1 MFRNYLKV
9 AFRNIARYKFYSAI
23 NILGMTIGLTACLLI
38 ILYIADELSYDK
50 FNRNA
55 DRIYQVGLHAKI
67 GGHEVS
73 VANTCPPMGPAL
85 VAEIPEVE
93 AATRVFPYYGEP
105 AIKYGQK
112 AFAESKVFFVDSNF
126 FQFFDY
132 RLLEG
137 DARSVLKEPNTLVI
151 TKELA
156 TKYFGSE
163 SALGKLVT
171 VDNQNQTYKVTGV
184 AENPP
189 TNSHLNFNI
198 LISGETGDRAKGT
211 EWINNNMYT
220 YFLLRENAQL
230 SAVHRK
236 FEELVEKYIGPEVE
250 KFMGTTLQQ
259 IREQG
264 GLYGYYATK
273 VTDLHLHSRSVNDLE
288 PKGNIMYV
296 YFFAGVGLF
305 ILIIA
310 CINFMNL
317 STASAAGRAKE
328 VGLRK
333 TLGSL
338 REQMVWQFLAE
349 ATIYSL
355 IAVCISLTV
364 CYFLLPSFNLLSG
377 KELGMAIL
385 TQPWFIAAI
394 IALIIFVGFVA
405 GSYPAFYL
413 TSFNVVEVLKGKVR
427 AGMKSKGVR
436 SFLVVLQFSI
446 SIFLIIF
453 TVVVYQ
459 QIKFMQEK
467 NLGIDK
473 ENILILKNTYRLDKN
488 KEAFR
493 NTLGQQSGVLKMSYT
508 NNTFP
513 GVNNTTV
520 FKEAGSEQD
529 HIMGVYY
536 ADYDHQ
542 DVMKFE
548 LTEGR
553 FFSKDF
559 PTDSSAIVI
568 NEAAT
573 KEFNFEKAVG
583 EELLYN
589 DGGDKGIKRLR
600 IIGVMKDFNFES
612 FKAEVRPMAILLS
625 QNSNTLLI
633 KYEGSASEL
642 VNNVEKLWKNYASN
656 EPFEYTF
663 LDESFDELFRS
674 EQRMGTIFTIF
685 AGLAIFVACL
695 GLFALAAFTAEQ
707 RTKEIGIRK
716 VMGASVSSLAVMLS
730 REFTKLVLLAFV
742 PAAAAGWYISNYWLE
757 SFAYRIDVNPFIIV
771 LSGIVAIVVAWLTVS
786 FQSIKAAAANPID
799 SLRYE

>member
-1 MFRNYLKV
+1 
-9 AFRNIARYKFYSAI
+9 
-23 NILGMTIGLTACLLI
+23 MTIGLTACLLI
-38 ILYIADELSYDK
+38 ILFITDELSYDK
-50 FNRNA
+50 FHKNA
-55 DRIYQVGLHAKI
+55 DRIYQVGLHAKV
-67 GGHEVS
+67 GGQELS

-93 AATRVFPYYGEP
+93 ASTRIFPYFGQP
-105 AIKYGQK
+105 AIKYGEK
-112 AFAESKVFFVDSNF
+112 AFAEEKVFLVDSNF
-126 FQFFDY
+126 FEFFDY
-132 RLLEG
+132 KLIEG
-137 DARSVLKEPNTLVI
+137 DVKTVLKEPNTLVI

-156 TKYFGSE
+156 TKYFGNE
-163 SALGKLVT
+163 NALGKLVT

-184 AENPP
+184 ADTPP
-189 TNSHLNFNI
+189 KNSHFYFNV
-198 LISGETGDRAKGT
+198 LISGETGDRAKSP

-230 SAVHRK
+230 SAVHKK

-264 GLYGYYATK
+264 GLYGYYTTK
-273 VTDLHLHSRSVNDLE
+273 VTDLHLYSRSMGDLE
-288 PKGNIMYV
+288 PKGSIMYV
-296 YFFAGVGLF
+296 YFFAGVGIF

-338 REQMVWQFLAE
+338 REQMVGQFLAE

-355 IAVCISLTV
+355 IAVCISLVV
-364 CYFLLPSFNLLSG
+364 CYFLLPAFNLLSG
-377 KELGMAIL
+377 KELGMAIF

-436 SFLVVLQFSI
+436 SFLVVLQFFI

-453 TVVVYQ
+453 TVVVYEQ
-459 QIKFMQEK
+459 VKFMQEK

-493 NTLGQQSGVLKMSYT
+493 NSLSQQPGVLKMSYT

-529 HIMGVYY
+529 HVMGVYY

-548 LTEGR
+548 LKEGR
-553 FFSKDF
+553 FFSKEL
-559 PTDSSAIVI
+559 PTDSSAIVL
-568 NEAAT
+568 NESAA
-573 KEFNFEKAVG
+573 KEFNFENPIG

-589 DGGDKGIKRLR
+589 DGDNKGIKRLK
-600 IIGVMKDFNFES
+600 IIGVMKNFNFES
-612 FKAEVRPMAILLS
+612 FKDQVRPMAILLS

-642 VNNVEKLWKNYASN
+642 VSRVEKLWKDHASN
-656 EPFEYTF
+656 EPFEYAF

-674 EQRMGTIFTIF
+674 EQRLGTIFTIF

-730 REFTKLVLLAFV
+730 KEFTKLVLIAFV
-742 PAAAAGWYISNYWLE
+742 PAAFAGWYVSNHWLQG
-757 SFAYRIDVNPFIIV
+757 FAYRVTISPAIIIT
-771 LSGIVAIVVAWLTVS
+771 SGILAIILAWITVS
-786 FQSIKAAAANPID
+786 FQSIKAATSNPIN